1 MDIDIKG
8 IVEKIVE
15 DVNRQVHSRAFRA
28 ANELRNS
35 ALNVLEGHRSGRVY
49 RKPYTKKAT
58 YRASAPG
65 EPPANRSDMLRRSWR
80 QKNTAEHAGNITVH
94 TATIYT
100 DVKYAEPLEKGTNQ
114 IDPRPFREPIIER
127 AMPRIKRIFKEP
139 YG

>member
-8 IVEKIVE
+8 AVEQIVE
-15 DVNRQVHSRAFRA
+15 DVNRQVRSRSFRA

-35 ALNVLEGHRSGRVY
+35 ALNVLEGHRSGKVY

-65 EPPANRSDMLRRSWR
+65 EPPANRSDMLRRSWM
-80 QKNTAEHAGNITVH
+80 QKNAAERAGNTTAH
-94 TATIYT
+94 TASIYT
-100 DVKYAEPLEKGTNQ
+100 AVKYAEPLEKGTDQ

-127 AMPRIKRIFKEP
+127 AMPRIKRIFQEP